1 MQRDRSS
8 LTLLTTIGCTRT
20 PASQMS
26 SRLNSQSVS
35 RHWKKTDQEDRKKSS
50 ELQLF
55 FHRTKPLKDKGN
67 KAFHVALIRCVL
79 VRKFLEHEFFLV
91 AQFDPNA
98 HEYQWHGDDSG
109 HVPEHDHGCDEH
121 GQEPGINRMAHQRV
135 RPACNQFVAAFE
147 GHDAAPISSEREP
160 GPDTKGQTGNA

>member
-35 RHWKKTDQEDRKKSS
+35 RHWKKTDQEPRNPGRQEKSS

-67 KAFHVALIRCVL
+67 KAFHLAPIRCVL

-91 AQFDPNA
+91 AQFD
-98 HEYQWHGDDSG
+98 
-109 HVPEHDHGCDEH
+109 
-121 GQEPGINRMAHQRV
+121 
-135 RPACNQFVAAFE
+135 
-147 GHDAAPISSEREP
+147 
-160 GPDTKGQTGNA
+160 